1 MIFFPHDYIDSFEKS
16 KRKSKNKKFYNSLIK
31 HEIKGHNTANNK
43 FLKSYDPNKPS
54 THIVYLIANNL
65 CRHSMVHLLLTELP
79 NWANPKYFNLYN
91 CSNSNLIG
99 CLLKVDLDCL
109 DELRALRNDYPL
121 APEMRK
127 FTKKCYL
134 NINKK
139 S

>member
-1 MIFFPHDYIDSFEKS
+1 
-16 KRKSKNKKFYNSLIK
+16 
-31 HEIKGHNTANNK
+31 
-43 FLKSYDPNKPS
+43 
-54 THIVYLIANNL
+54 
-65 CRHSMVHLLLTELP
+65 MVHLLLTELP
-79 NWANPKYFNLYN
+79 NWANPKYFNLCN

-109 DELRALRNDYPL
+109 DELRALLNDYPL